1 MTWPLFSSQGTFVLQ
16 DNRFRWLVHMSIDPS
31 VQASGNIQ
39 DPSAM
44 AENKSAQATGMHLY
58 FPCGIIRGALSNL
71 GIACAVSA
79 DISNLPACELLTL
92 ITFTLNIWELE
103 AIYREKKLVIIWILV
118 DKSWTMHFFTF
129 TRQ

>member
-1 MTWPLFSSQGTFVLQ
+1 MQGTFVLQ
-16 DNRFRWLVHMSIDPS
+16 DNRFRWLAHLSVDPS

-71 GIACAVSA
+71 GIECAVSA
-79 DISNLPACELLTL
+79 DISNLPACELISL
-92 ITFTLNIWELE
+92 ITFNLELYIE
-103 AIYREKKLVIIWILV
+103 GI
-118 DKSWTMHFFTF
+118 S
-129 TRQ
+129 